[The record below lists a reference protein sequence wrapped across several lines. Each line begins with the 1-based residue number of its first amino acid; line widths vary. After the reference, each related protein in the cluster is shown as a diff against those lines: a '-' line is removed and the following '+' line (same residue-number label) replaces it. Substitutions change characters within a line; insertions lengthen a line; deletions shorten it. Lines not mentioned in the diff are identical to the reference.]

1 MNLTN
6 QQSGFNALSPAFQAA
21 YMAQWAAF
29 GLDAA
34 VAWVGG

>member
-1 MNLTN
+1 MNLSD

-21 YMAQWAAF
+21 YMAQWSAC